1 LKAKWSF
8 ASKEASGLGSS
19 SFVFAEG
26 FSNKKTRVKGSH
38 CGLSV
43 FLIFKTRPNR
53 VGGVGAVSNS
63 FDLDERGVE
72 LMKRLALAILLVLS
86 LAVAVDAQTFRGAIN
101 GTVVDPSGAVVPNAV
116 VKAKEKSTGIDH
128 TMSTTSDGQF
138 AFQDIAIGE
147 YSVTVTATGFPVLT
161 IGNVLVTQGA
171 IYTLPVKL
179 TLSQQATTVE
189 VSAAALSLDTTTE
202 TQTTSIGG
210 TDLATMPMN
219 GRDFTQLVE
228 AVPGYGGYAAGG
240 FGSMNGTR
248 ANQMNWQIDGVDNN
262 DLWHNI
268 PAVNQGGV
276 SGIAGI
282 VLPLDA
288 VDQFTVQTQSSPE
301 SGRNPGG
308 TIDLALKSGGNT
320 IHGSAYA
327 FFRNEAFA
335 AASPFVTNKGEN
347 RNYNYGFSVGGPILK
362 DRLFYFLTFEKQRFT
377 IGLPGLA
384 TEPSAAYQAL
394 ALDLLNNTGG
404 THGSYSPV
412 PVSTVSTALLA
423 NLWPANALTGPAI
436 KDNFNSPDP
445 EFGYSYNGLG
455 RIDYKINDKNQLSFH
470 YFSGE
475 GNQVAPVGGSALS
488 EAASEL
494 RYYYEIAPIHVSN
507 YSLILNTVITSR
519 LSNEMLAG
527 VNYFRQTFSDANN
540 TFVVSSYG
548 LLLSPNFDTATGL
561 KGAPNIQISGF
572 DGVGQTPPE
581 GREDITG
588 HLTDVLSYTI
598 GKHQYRFGG
607 EFRRAQL
614 EEFYHRHGLG
624 NIKFDGSIGPWSADS
639 TPTSTSQVKALA
651 DFLAGDFNPATSTI
665 ALGDPTRLVYVKTF
679 DLFFQ
684 DAWQI
689 SHKLTFNYGA
699 RWDYEGPLGDSKKD
713 LSVFIPSKGGLIF
726 QGAGI
731 NHVYPPRYKN
741 ISPRMGVAYK
751 PKENGDLVVRAGF
764 GVYFDTPNLNPFLDN
779 RPNNGAPNGLEGN
792 PAGSSP
798 VDTVGPVASGP
809 WQPNVA
815 VFPAGGVICPTG
827 NGCGLDSFGN
837 PITFNLFSVSQ
848 DFRNSYNYNYN
859 LNVEKGIGKSLLLQV
874 GYVGSAAHHLL
885 TTQDINQTAV
895 SPTLAGN
902 LFTAQAAFSA
912 NQTLANATVLAA
924 AQQALQASRPFYSQF
939 PNFALINE
947 VNSNGNS
954 NYNSLQTVLKVREYH
969 RFTSQFTYT
978 WAHALDD
985 ITAYR
990 GTTPQN
996 AFFIQGEYGNGDF
1009 DTRHNFTALLNYDLP
1024 NASYAKR
1031 LTNGWQLS
1039 SFLSFHTGQPFNITT
1054 NTDTTGSGEG
1064 VQRVDLIGNPFAGV
1078 SHAFNK
1084 GGVSWINESAFAAPA
1099 VGTYGTLPRNFLYGP
1114 GYSSVDFSVIKNTKI
1129 TERVNAQFRME
1140 FFNLFNRTNL
1150 APPSGGCGTVGD
1162 PTSPLQSQRACTG
1175 SGVGVTG
1182 DTIGN
1187 FNGAPGIGPGEAF
1200 NLQLGLKI
1208 IF

>member
-1 LKAKWSF
+1 
-8 ASKEASGLGSS
+8 
-19 SFVFAEG
+19 
-26 FSNKKTRVKGSH
+26 
-38 CGLSV
+38 
-43 FLIFKTRPNR
+43 
-53 VGGVGAVSNS
+53 
-63 FDLDERGVE
+63 
-72 LMKRLALAILLVLS
+72 MKRLVLAILVVLS
-86 LAVAVDAQTFRGAIN
+86 LAVVVNAQTFRGAIN
-101 GTVVDPSGAVVPNAV
+101 GTVTDPSGAVVPNAA
-116 VKAKEKSTGIDH
+116 VKATETATGIDH
-128 TMSTTSDGQF
+128 NTVTTSDGVF
-138 AFQDIAIGE
+138 AFQDIPLGL
-147 YSVTVTATGFPVLT
+147 YKVTVTATGFPVLT
-161 IGNVLVTQGA
+161 IDNVQVTQGA

-179 TLSQQATTVE
+179 TLSQQTTTVE
-189 VSAAALSLDTTTE
+189 VSAAALTLDTTTE

-210 TDLATMPMN
+210 SDLVAMPLN
-219 GRDFTQLVE
+219 GRDFSQLVE
-228 AVPGYGGYAAGG
+228 AVPGFAGYAAGG
-240 FGSMNGTR
+240 YGSLNGTR

-308 TIDLALKSGGNT
+308 TVDLALKSGGNA
-320 IHGSAYA
+320 IHGTVYD
-327 FFRNEAFA
+327 FHRNEAFA
-335 AASPFVTNKGEN
+335 AASPFVASKKEN

-384 TEPSAAYQAL
+384 TEPSAAYQTL
-394 ALDLLNNTGG
+394 ARNLMAA
-404 THGSYSPV
+404 HGVNSDN
-412 PVSTVSTALLA
+412 PVSDALLA
-423 NLWPANALTGPAI
+423 NLWPANALTGPAV
-436 KDNFNSPDP
+436 KNNFSSPDP

-475 GNQVAPVGGSALS
+475 GNQEAPVGGSALS

-494 RYYYEIAPIHVSN
+494 KFYYEIAPIHVSN
-507 YSLILNTVITSR
+507 YSLILNTVLTSR

-540 TFVVSSYG
+540 TFVVSQYG
-548 LLLSPNFDTATGL
+548 LLLSPNFDSLGL
-561 KGAPNIQISGF
+561 KGAPNIQIGGF

-588 HLTDVLSYTI
+588 HLTDVLSYTV

-607 EFRRAQL
+607 EYRRAQL

-624 NIKFDGSIGPWSADS
+624 NIKFDGSVGPWRGDSADS
-639 TPTSTSQVKALA
+639 KVKALA
-651 DFLAGDFNPATSTI
+651 DFLAGDFNPNTSTI
-665 ALGDPTRLVYVKTF
+665 ALGNPTRLVYVKTF

-684 DAWQI
+684 DAWQF
-689 SHKLTFNYGA
+689 SRKLTFNYGV

-713 LSVFIPSKGGLIF
+713 LSVFIPSKGGLVF

-741 ISPRMGVAYK
+741 FSPRLGVAYK
-751 PKENGDLVVRAGF
+751 PKENGDLVVRANF

-779 RPNNGAPNGLEGN
+779 RPSNGAPNGIEGN

-798 VDTVGPVASGP
+798 VDTVGPRVAPP
-809 WQPNVA
+809 WQSGVA
-815 VFPAGGVICPTG
+815 VFPAGGTTCQTG
-827 NGCGLDSFGN
+827 NGCGSV
-837 PITFNLFSVSQ
+837 FNIFSVSQ
-848 DFRNSYNYNYN
+848 DFRNAYNYNYS
-859 LNVEKGIGKSLLLQV
+859 LNVEKGFGKSLLLQV

-885 TTQDINQTAV
+885 TTQDINQIPLNPALAFKLL
-895 SPTLAGN
+895 SPTS
-902 LFTAQAAFSA
+902 TPAQ
-912 NQTLANATVLAA
+912 VAA
-924 AQQALQASRPFYSQF
+924 AQVALQASRPFFGQF
-939 PNFALINE
+939 PDFGIINE

-954 NYNSLQTVLKVREYH
+954 NYNSLQTVAKVREWH
-969 RFTSQFTYT
+969 RFGAQFTYT

-996 AFFIQGEYGNGDF
+996 AFFVQGEYGNGDF
-1009 DTRHNFTALLNYDLP
+1009 DTRHNFTSLLTYDLP

-1054 NTDTTGSGEG
+1054 NEDTTGTGEG
-1064 VQRVDLIGNPFAGV
+1064 VQRVDLIGNPHAGV

-1084 GGVSWINESAFAAPA
+1084 NGVLWINDAALAAPA
-1099 VGTYGTLPRNFLYGP
+1099 VGTYGTMPRNFLYGP

-1140 FFNLFNRTNL
+1140 FFNLFNRKNL

-1162 PTSPLQSQRACTG
+1162 ATSPLQSARACTG
-1175 SGVGVTG
+1175 SGVGVTA
-1182 DTIGN
+1182 DTIGD

>member
-1 LKAKWSF
+1 
-8 ASKEASGLGSS
+8 
-19 SFVFAEG
+19 
-26 FSNKKTRVKGSH
+26 
-38 CGLSV
+38 
-43 FLIFKTRPNR
+43 
-53 VGGVGAVSNS
+53 
-63 FDLDERGVE
+63 
-72 LMKRLALAILLVLS
+72 MKRLVLAILVVLS
-86 LAVAVDAQTFRGAIN
+86 LAVVVNAQTFRGAIN
-101 GTVVDPSGAVVPNAV
+101 GTVTDPSGAVVPNAA
-116 VKAKEKSTGIDH
+116 VKATETATGIDH
-128 TMSTTSDGQF
+128 NTVTTSDGVF
-138 AFQDIAIGE
+138 AFQDIPLGL
-147 YSVTVTATGFPVLT
+147 YKVTVTATGFPVLT
-161 IGNVLVTQGA
+161 IDNVQVTQGA

-179 TLSQQATTVE
+179 TLSQQTTTVE
-189 VSAAALSLDTTTE
+189 VSAAALTLDTTTE

-210 TDLATMPMN
+210 SDLVAMPLN
-219 GRDFTQLVE
+219 GRDFSQLVE
-228 AVPGYGGYAAGG
+228 AVPGFAGYAAGG
-240 FGSMNGTR
+240 YGSLNGTR

-308 TIDLALKSGGNT
+308 TVDLALKSGGNA
-320 IHGSAYA
+320 IHGTVYD
-327 FFRNEAFA
+327 FHRNEAFA
-335 AASPFVTNKGEN
+335 AASPFVASKKEN

-384 TEPSAAYQAL
+384 TEPSAAYQTL
-394 ALDLLNNTGG
+394 ARNLMAA
-404 THGSYSPV
+404 HGVNSDN
-412 PVSTVSTALLA
+412 PVSDALLA
-423 NLWPANALTGPAI
+423 NLWPANALTGPAV
-436 KDNFNSPDP
+436 KNNFSSPDP

-475 GNQVAPVGGSALS
+475 GNQEAPVGGSALS

-494 RYYYEIAPIHVSN
+494 KFYYEIAPIHVSN
-507 YSLILNTVITSR
+507 YSLILNTVLTSR

-540 TFVVSSYG
+540 TFVVSQYG
-548 LLLSPNFDTATGL
+548 LLLSPNFDSLGL
-561 KGAPNIQISGF
+561 KGAPNIQIGGF

-588 HLTDVLSYTI
+588 HLTDVLSYTV

-607 EFRRAQL
+607 EYRRAQL

-624 NIKFDGSIGPWSADS
+624 NIKFDGSVGLWRGDSADS
-639 TPTSTSQVKALA
+639 KVKALA
-651 DFLAGDFNPATSTI
+651 DFLAGDFNPNTSTI
-665 ALGDPTRLVYVKTF
+665 ALGNPTRLVYVKTF

-684 DAWQI
+684 DAWQF
-689 SHKLTFNYGA
+689 SRKLTFNYGV

-713 LSVFIPSKGGLIF
+713 LSVFIPSKGGLVF

-741 ISPRMGVAYK
+741 FSPRLGVAYK
-751 PKENGDLVVRAGF
+751 PKENGDLVVRANF

-779 RPNNGAPNGLEGN
+779 RPSNGAPNGIEGN

-798 VDTVGPVASGP
+798 VDTVGPRVAPP
-809 WQPNVA
+809 WQSGVA
-815 VFPAGGVICPTG
+815 VFPAGGTTCQTG
-827 NGCGLDSFGN
+827 NGCGSV
-837 PITFNLFSVSQ
+837 FNIFSVSQ
-848 DFRNSYNYNYN
+848 DFRNAYNYNYS
-859 LNVEKGIGKSLLLQV
+859 LNVEKGFGKSLLLQV

-885 TTQDINQTAV
+885 TTQDINQIPLNPALAFKLL
-895 SPTLAGN
+895 SPTS
-902 LFTAQAAFSA
+902 TPAQ
-912 NQTLANATVLAA
+912 VAA
-924 AQQALQASRPFYSQF
+924 AQVALQASRPFFGQF
-939 PNFALINE
+939 PDFGIINE

-954 NYNSLQTVLKVREYH
+954 NYNSLQTVAKVREWH
-969 RFTSQFTYT
+969 RFGAQFTYT

-996 AFFIQGEYGNGDF
+996 AFFVQGEYGNGDF
-1009 DTRHNFTALLNYDLP
+1009 DTRHNFTSLLTYDLP

-1054 NTDTTGSGEG
+1054 NEDTTGTGEG
-1064 VQRVDLIGNPFAGV
+1064 VQRVDLIGNPHAGV

-1084 GGVSWINESAFAAPA
+1084 NGVLWINDAALAAPA
-1099 VGTYGTLPRNFLYGP
+1099 VGTYGTMPRNFLYGP

-1140 FFNLFNRTNL
+1140 FFNLFNRKNL

-1162 PTSPLQSQRACTG
+1162 ATSPLQSARACTG
-1175 SGVGVTG
+1175 SGVGVTA
-1182 DTIGN
+1182 DTIGD

>member
-1 LKAKWSF
+1 
-8 ASKEASGLGSS
+8 
-19 SFVFAEG
+19 
-26 FSNKKTRVKGSH
+26 
-38 CGLSV
+38 
-43 FLIFKTRPNR
+43 
-53 VGGVGAVSNS
+53 
-63 FDLDERGVE
+63 
-72 LMKRLALAILLVLS
+72 MKRLVLAILVVLS
-86 LAVAVDAQTFRGAIN
+86 LAVGVNAQTFRGAIN
-101 GTVVDPSGAVVPNAV
+101 GTVTDPSGAVVPNAA
-116 VKAKEKSTGIDH
+116 VKATETATGIDH
-128 TMSTTSDGQF
+128 NTVTTSDGVF
-138 AFQDIAIGE
+138 AFQDIPLGL
-147 YSVTVTATGFPVLT
+147 YKVTVTATGFPVLT
-161 IGNVLVTQGA
+161 IDNVQVTQGA

-179 TLSQQATTVE
+179 TLSQQTTTVE
-189 VSAAALSLDTTTE
+189 VSAAALTLDTTTE

-210 TDLATMPMN
+210 SDLVAMPLN
-219 GRDFTQLVE
+219 GRDFSQLVE
-228 AVPGYGGYAAGG
+228 AVPGFAGYAAGG
-240 FGSMNGTR
+240 YGSLNGTR

-308 TIDLALKSGGNT
+308 TVDLALKSGGNA
-320 IHGSAYA
+320 IHGTVYD
-327 FFRNEAFA
+327 FHRNEAFA
-335 AASPFVTNKGEN
+335 AASPFVASKKEN

-384 TEPSAAYQAL
+384 TEPSAAYQTL
-394 ALDLLNNTGG
+394 ARNLMAA
-404 THGSYSPV
+404 HGVNSDN
-412 PVSTVSTALLA
+412 PVSDALLA
-423 NLWPANALTGPAI
+423 NLWPANALTGPAV
-436 KDNFNSPDP
+436 KNNFSSPDP

-475 GNQVAPVGGSALS
+475 GNQEAPVGGSALS

-494 RYYYEIAPIHVSN
+494 KFYYEIAPIHVSN
-507 YSLILNTVITSR
+507 YSLILNTVLTSR

-540 TFVVSSYG
+540 TFVVSQYG
-548 LLLSPNFDTATGL
+548 LLLSPNFDSLGL
-561 KGAPNIQISGF
+561 KGAPNIQIGGF

-588 HLTDVLSYTI
+588 HLTDVLSYTV

-607 EFRRAQL
+607 EYRRAQL

-624 NIKFDGSIGPWSADS
+624 NIKFDGSVGPWRGDSADS
-639 TPTSTSQVKALA
+639 KVKALA
-651 DFLAGDFNPATSTI
+651 DFLAGDFNPNTSTI
-665 ALGDPTRLVYVKTF
+665 ALGNPTRLVYVKTF

-684 DAWQI
+684 DAWQF
-689 SHKLTFNYGA
+689 SRKLTFNYGV

-713 LSVFIPSKGGLIF
+713 LSVFIPSKGGLVF

-741 ISPRMGVAYK
+741 FSPRLGVAYK
-751 PKENGDLVVRAGF
+751 PKENGDLVVRANF

-779 RPNNGAPNGLEGN
+779 RPSNGAPNGIEGN

-798 VDTVGPVASGP
+798 VDTVGPRVAPP
-809 WQPNVA
+809 WQSGVA
-815 VFPAGGVICPTG
+815 VFPAGGTTCQTG
-827 NGCGLDSFGN
+827 NGCGSV
-837 PITFNLFSVSQ
+837 FNIFSVSQ
-848 DFRNSYNYNYN
+848 DFRNAYNYNYS
-859 LNVEKGIGKSLLLQV
+859 LNVEKGFGKSLLLQV

-885 TTQDINQTAV
+885 TTQDINQI
-895 SPTLAGN
+895 PLN
-902 LFTAQAAFSA
+902 PF
-912 NQTLANATVLAA
+912 LANELLNPTSTPAQVAA
-924 AQQALQASRPFYSQF
+924 AQVALQASRPFFGQF
-939 PNFALINE
+939 PDFGIINE

-954 NYNSLQTVLKVREYH
+954 NYNSLQTVAKVREWH
-969 RFTSQFTYT
+969 RFGAQFTYT

-996 AFFIQGEYGNGDF
+996 AFFVQGEYGNGDF
-1009 DTRHNFTALLNYDLP
+1009 DTRHNFTSLLTYDLP

-1054 NTDTTGSGEG
+1054 NEDTTGTGEG
-1064 VQRVDLIGNPFAGV
+1064 VQRVDLIGNPHAGV

-1084 GGVSWINESAFAAPA
+1084 NGVLWINDAALAAPA
-1099 VGTYGTLPRNFLYGP
+1099 VGTYGTMPRNFLYGP

-1140 FFNLFNRTNL
+1140 FFNLFNRKNL

-1162 PTSPLQSQRACTG
+1162 ATSPLQSARACTG
-1175 SGVGVTG
+1175 SGVGVTA
-1182 DTIGN
+1182 DTIGD

>member
-1 LKAKWSF
+1 
-8 ASKEASGLGSS
+8 
-19 SFVFAEG
+19 
-26 FSNKKTRVKGSH
+26 
-38 CGLSV
+38 
-43 FLIFKTRPNR
+43 
-53 VGGVGAVSNS
+53 
-63 FDLDERGVE
+63 
-72 LMKRLALAILLVLS
+72 MKRLVLAILLVLS
-86 LAVAVDAQTFRGAIN
+86 LAVAADAQTFRGAIN

-128 TMSTTSDGQF
+128 TTTSTSDGQF

-147 YSVTVTATGFPVLT
+147 YSVIVTATGFPVMT
-161 IGNVLVTQGA
+161 VENILVTQGS

-210 TDLATMPMN
+210 TDLATMPLN
-219 GRDFTQLVE
+219 GRDFSQLVE
-228 AVPGYGGYAAGG
+228 AVPGYAGYAAGG
-240 FGSMNGTR
+240 YGSMNGTR

-301 SGRNPGG
+301 SGRNPGA
-308 TIDLALKSGGNT
+308 TVDLALKSGGNS
-320 IHGSAYA
+320 IHGTAYA

-335 AASPFVTNKGEN
+335 AASPFVDSKKEN
-347 RNYNYGFSVGGPILK
+347 RNYNYGFSVGGPIRK

-384 TEPSAAYQAL
+384 TEPSAAWQAL
-394 ALDLLNNTGG
+394 ATDLLNNPGG
-404 THGSYSPV
+404 KYGTYAPV
-412 PVSTVSTALLA
+412 SSSTVSTALLA
-423 NLWPANALTGPAI
+423 NLWPSYALTGAAV
-436 KDNFNSPDP
+436 KNNYSSPDP

-475 GNQVAPVGGSALS
+475 GNQEAPVGGSALS

-494 RYYYEIAPIHVSN
+494 KYYYEIAPIHVSN

-540 TFVVSSYG
+540 TFVVSNYG
-548 LLLSPNFDTATGL
+548 LLLSPNFDATGL

-588 HLTDVLSYTI
+588 HLTDVLSYTF
-598 GKHQYRFGG
+598 GKHQFRFGG
-607 EFRRAQL
+607 EYRRAQL

-624 NIKFDGSIGPWSADS
+624 NIKFDGSIGPWAGPQGCGAA
-639 TPTSTSQVKALA
+639 TPTAACAGVASPSLALA
-651 DFLAGDFNPATSTI
+651 DFLGGYFNPGSSTI

-679 DLFFQ
+679 DMFFQ

-689 SHKLTFNYGA
+689 SHKLTFNYGV

-713 LSVFIPSKGGLIF
+713 LSTFIPSKGGLVF

-731 NHVYPPRYKN
+731 DHVYPPRYKN
-741 ISPRMGVAYK
+741 FSPRLGVAYK
-751 PKENGDLVVRAGF
+751 PRESGDLVVRAGF

-779 RPNNGAPNGLEGN
+779 RPSNGAPNGIEGN
-792 PAGSSP
+792 PAGGSP
-798 VDTVGPVASGP
+798 VDTVGPAVAPP
-809 WQPNVA
+809 WQSGVA
-815 VFPAGGVICPTG
+815 LFPAGGAVCPTG
-827 NGCGLDSFGN
+827 NGCGG
-837 PITFNLFSVSQ
+837 IFNIFSVSQ
-848 DFRNSYNYNYN
+848 DFRNAYNYNYN
-859 LNVEKGIGKSLLLQV
+859 LNIEKGIGKSLLLQV

-885 TTQDINQTAV
+885 TTQDINQ
-895 SPTLAGN
+895 
-902 LFTAQAAFSA
+902 AALNPSGLD
-912 NQTLANATVLAA
+912 QTT
-924 AQQALQASRPFYSQF
+924 RPFYSQF
-939 PNFALINE
+939 PDFGIINE

-954 NYNSLQTVLKVREYH
+954 NYNSLQTVLKVREWH
-969 RFTSQFTYT
+969 RLTSQFTYT
-978 WAHALDD
+978 WSHALDD

-1024 NASYAKR
+1024 NGSYAKK

-1039 SFLSFHTGQPFNITT
+1039 SFISLHTGQPFNITT
-1054 NTDTTGSGEG
+1054 NNDTTGTDEF
-1064 VQRVDLIGNPFAGV
+1064 VQRVDMIGNPYAGV

-1084 GGVSWINESAFAAPA
+1084 GGVTWINPAAFAAPLP
-1099 VGTYGTLPRNFLYGP
+1099 GTYGTLPRNFLYGP
-1114 GYSSVDFSVIKNTKI
+1114 GYASTDFSVIKNTKI

-1140 FFNLFNRTNL
+1140 FFNLFNRKNL
-1150 APPSGGCGTVGD
+1150 APPSSGCGTVGST
-1162 PTSPLQSQRACTG
+1162 TSLSDRTCSAS
-1175 SGVGVTG
+1175 SGLGVTA
-1182 DTIGN
+1182 DTIGDW
-1187 FNGAPGIGPGEAF
+1187 NGAPGIGPGEAF
-1200 NLQLGLKI
+1200 NMQLGLKI